1 MNIEIFKNSEFGAV
15 RVIEENGEPYFVGK
29 EVADILGYEKTSK
42 MYARLD
48 DDEKETTTL
57 QFGASYQKSIII
69 NESGLYNA
77 ILGSRKETAKKFKK
91 WVTSEVLPAIRK
103 HGIYATPQTI
113 ENMIANPDFA
123 IELLQKLKAEQEAKR
138 KLENK
143 LIEVKPKVEYAE
155 AIEKTENSIDLGKYA
170 KIIAKR
176 LEKHMGRNTLFKM
189 LREHKILMKD
199 NIPYQKYIDKGYFEL
214 VETTYYKGDELCTG
228 FKTLITGKGQEKI
241 YHIIKNLIKKAS

>member
-1 MNIEIFKNSEFGAV
+1 MNELEVFKNSEFGEV
-15 RVIEENGEPYFVGK
+15 RVVMKNDEPWFVGK

-57 QFGASYQKSIII
+57 QFGASYQKAIII

-103 HGIYATPQTI
+103 HGIYATPTTI

-123 IELLQKLKAEQEAKR
+123 IQLLQKLKEEQEAKR

-199 NIPYQKYIDKGYFEL
+199 NIPYQKYIDKGYFE
-214 VETTYYKGDELCTG
+214 VIETTFYKGDTLCTG
-228 FKTLITGKGQEKI
+228 TKTLVTGKGQQKL
-241 YHIIKNLIKKAS
+241 YHIVKKIFEDI